1 MEYFRK
7 KYSEVE
13 LIKKDNWADTYMAIN
28 NETQE
33 KVQLKILKSQS
44 NNTKYINSITYE
56 IDQLQNLK
64 NKNLIGINGI
74 YNFIENNIIYY
85 YIETEYF
92 QGKTLSDKMIL
103 TGHTCKESLE
113 IIKQVAQGLNE
124 FHYRGL
130 NYETLRGENIFIN
143 AQGVTKIDVLSY
155 IQQKYDEE
163 EYDNYDEFED
173 GIDKD
178 IYAVGVILYQ
188 LITRDQNFKL
198 KKLKKN
204 IEDEEVYSILYS
216 LTSKKIKYRYENLN
230 EFLLDVNEYLEKLS
244 YKANKDLEYIYED
257 DFEAYEHKSNK
268 FVLIKRLSACLA
280 VVLVVTGG
288 IKVVGLVKTDDNK
301 LETQTE
307 IIAEEESIEEK
318 AVEEKPKKEQSDKS
332 TNDYNLNSNTEDDSD
347 EIVQAPSSSNT
358 NNNTTNNNTTNNTN
372 SDKTNNNNSNNTDS
386 DKTNNNNSNNTD
398 SDNTN
403 NNNSNNTNSDNTN
416 DNNSNNTDSGN
427 NNNNNNNSGNTDS
440 DKNDND
446 VNQPSNE
453 DKPSDSGDNGSED
466 TNTGTDDKG
475 QISEQS
481 QIVE

>member
-13 LIKKDNWADTYMAIN
+13 LIKKDNWADIYMAIN
-28 NETQE
+28 NATQE

-44 NNTKYINSITYE
+44 DNTKYINSITYE
-56 IDQLQNLK
+56 IEQLQNLK

-85 YIETEYF
+85 YVETEYF
-92 QGKTLSDKMIL
+92 KGKTLSEKMIL

-113 IIKQVAQGLNE
+113 IIKQVAEGLNE

-130 NYETLRGENIFIN
+130 NYETLSGQNIFIN
-143 AQGVTKIDVLSY
+143 SDGVVKIDVLSY
-155 IQQKYDEE
+155 IQQKYDE

-216 LTSKKIKYRYENLN
+216 LTSKKIKYRYEGLN
-230 EFLLDVNEYLEKLS
+230 EFLLDINEYLEKLS
-244 YKANKDLEYIYED
+244 YKANQDLEYIYED
-257 DFEAYEHKSNK
+257 DFEEYEHKSNK

-280 VVLVVTGG
+280 VVLVVAGG
-288 IKVVGLVKTDDNK
+288 IKVVGLVKKDDNK
-301 LETQTE
+301 LETQTQTQTE
-307 IIAEEESIEEK
+307 IIAEEESIDKEVLKEEPK
-318 AVEEKPKKEQSDKS
+318 EDQLDEQKVESTDTS
-332 TNDYNLNSNTEDDSD
+332 TNDYNLNSDTEDDTD
-347 EIVQAPSSSNT
+347 KIVQAPSSSNT
-358 NNNTTNNNTTNNTN
+358 NNN
-372 SDKTNNNNSNNTDS
+372 SSNND
-386 DKTNNNNSNNTD
+386 
-398 SDNTN
+398 
-403 NNNSNNTNSDNTN
+403 NNSNNTNSGNTNNNDANNNNTNNGNSNNTNTNSDNNNNSNNNTDNSNNN
-416 DNNSNNTDSGN
+416 DNNSD
-427 NNNNNNNSGNTDS
+427 NTDS
-440 DKNDND
+440 DKNNND

-453 DKPSDSGDNGSED
+453 DKPSDSGNNGSED
-466 TNTGTDDKG
+466 ANTGTDDKG

-481 QIVE
+481 QSME

>member
-1 MEYFRK
+1 
-7 KYSEVE
+7 
-13 LIKKDNWADTYMAIN
+13 MAIN

-33 KVQLKILKSQS
+33 KVQLKVLKSKS
-44 NNTKYINSITYE
+44 DNTKYINSITYE

-113 IIKQVAQGLNE
+113 IIKQVAEGLNE

-130 NYETLRGENIFIN
+130 NYETLSGQNIFIN
-143 AQGVTKIDVLSY
+143 SQGFVKIDVLSY

-301 LETQTE
+301 AETKTE
-307 IIAEEESIEEK
+307 IIAEEESIDKEVLK
-318 AVEEKPKKEQSDKS
+318 EKPKKEPKEDQLDEQKVESTDNNISDS
-332 TNDYNLNSNTEDDSD
+332 GREN
-347 EIVQAPSSSNT
+347 I
-358 NNNTTNNNTTNNTN
+358 TTNNINDSTTTTKNPSNSTN
-372 SDKTNNNNSNNTDS
+372 SGSASTGGIGTE
-386 DKTNNNNSNNTD
+386 
-398 SDNTN
+398 
-403 NNNSNNTNSDNTN
+403 
-416 DNNSNNTDSGN
+416 DSGN
-427 NNNNNNNSGNTDS
+427 GSTSTGETDTGS
-440 DKNDND
+440 
-446 VNQPSNE
+446 
-453 DKPSDSGDNGSED
+453 GSENTETED
-466 TNTGTDDKG
+466 TGSVEN